1 MFWICVILTSAKC
14 WRSLKLFEIK
24 KTLFFLWNR
33 LLWCPCFV
41 YLVTGSFAPPLGKS
55 QMSIEVKWPSTNY
68 MERGGSGF
76 VDLYPCISSVS
87 PLPASQT
94 QAVRDIFP
102 PNLFLGVARIPTSPP
117 NLSCAHRTT
126 CRKLIC
132 NHNVCKYAP
141 WEPCKR
147 PLYQHPNALAV
158 NFPIYKSNSQVYTAL
173 SHVCLWHTSPIFADS
188 LLILFLPKILKGSH
202 YNIKL

>member
-1 MFWICVILTSAKC
+1 MLYIESI
-14 WRSLKLFEIK
+14 SLKC
-24 KTLFFLWNR
+24 LFFAFQISCERCLPNVLLSADVRSCFLRSNR
-33 LLWCPCFV
+33 PFPSCEIDFCDVLVLF

-87 PLPASQT
+87 HLPASQT

-117 NLSCAHRTT
+117 NLSCVHRTT

-141 WEPCKR
+141 
-147 PLYQHPNALAV
+147 
-158 NFPIYKSNSQVYTAL
+158 
-173 SHVCLWHTSPIFADS
+173 
-188 LLILFLPKILKGSH
+188 
-202 YNIKL
+202 

>member
-1 MFWICVILTSAKC
+1 MLTFAREIDFC
-14 WRSLKLFEIK
+14 DVLVLF
-24 KTLFFLWNR
+24 
-33 LLWCPCFV
+33 
-41 YLVTGSFAPPLGKS
+41 YLVTGSFTPPLGKS
-55 QMSIEVKWPSTNY
+55 QMSIEVKRPSTNY

-87 PLPASQT
+87 HLPASQT

-147 PLYQHPNALAV
+147 PLYQRPNAPAV
-158 NFPIYKSNSQVYTAL
+158 NFPIDKSNSQVYTAL
-173 SHVCLWHTSPIFADS
+173 SHVCLWQTSPIFADS

-202 YNIKL
+202 YSITL